1 MDPILHWV
9 STYGYLAIFGLL
21 VLGIAG
27 LPVPDETLLVFS
39 GYLVSRGGL
48 NPAGALVAAFCGSA
62 CGITVSF
69 TIGRTVGIGVVHR
82 YGGWLHLTE
91 ARINRV
97 HEWFEHVGHWAL
109 VVGYFIPG
117 VRHLTAIVAGT
128 SGLEYR
134 RFAAFAYGGALL
146 WVCTFLS
153 LGYLLGD
160 RWEEA
165 ERAIHRHLV
174 TGVLVAAGVLA
185 IYLIF
190 RWLRNRKGD

>member
-1 MDPILHWV
+1 MDSILHWV
-9 STYGYLAIFGLL
+9 SAYGYFAIFGLL

-39 GYLVSRGGL
+39 GYLVSRGSL
-48 NPAGALVAAFCGSA
+48 NPVGALAAAFCGSA

-69 TIGRTVGIGVVHR
+69 TIGRTLGIGVVHR
-82 YGGWLHLTE
+82 YGRWLHLTE
-91 ARINRV
+91 ERVNRV
-97 HEWFEHVGHWAL
+97 HEWFEHLGHWAL

-134 RFAAFAYGGALL
+134 RFAVFAYSGALL

-153 LGYLLGD
+153 LGYFFGD

-165 ERAIHRHLV
+165 ERVVHRNLIAATLAV
-174 TGVLVAAGVLA
+174 GAALVAF
-185 IYLIF
+185 LIF
-190 RWLRNRKGD
+190 RWLRNRKRA

>member
-9 STYGYLAIFGLL
+9 SAYGYFAIFGLL

-48 NPAGALVAAFCGSA
+48 NPAGALAAAFFGSV
-62 CGITVSF
+62 CGISVSF
-69 TIGRTVGIGVVHR
+69 AIGRTLGFGAVHR
-82 YGGWLHLTE
+82 YGRWVHLTE
-91 ARINRV
+91 ARVERV
-97 HEWFEHVGHWAL
+97 HQWFEHLGHWAL
-109 VVGYFIPG
+109 VGGYFIPG
-117 VRHLTAIVAGT
+117 VRHVTAIIAGT
-128 SGLEYR
+128 SGLSYR

-153 LGYLLGD
+153 LGYFFGD

-165 ERAIHRHLV
+165 ERAIHRHMV
-174 TGVLVAAGVLA
+174 TATLVAVAALA
-185 IYLIF
+185 VYLLV
-190 RWLRNRKGD
+190 RWLRKRKRR

>member
-9 STYGYLAIFGLL
+9 SAYGYFAIFGLL

-39 GYLVSRGGL
+39 GYLISRGRL
-48 NPAGALVAAFCGSA
+48 NPAVALVAAFCGSA

-69 TIGRTVGIGVVHR
+69 TIGRTLGLGVVHR
-82 YGGWLHLTE
+82 YGRWLHLTE

-97 HEWFEHVGHWAL
+97 HEWFDHLGHWAL
-109 VVGYFIPG
+109 VAGYFIPG
-117 VRHLTAIVAGT
+117 VRHVTAIVAGT

-134 RFAAFAYGGALL
+134 RFAAFAYSGAFL
-146 WVCTFLS
+146 WVSTFLS
-153 LGYLLGD
+153 LGYFFGD

-174 TGVLVAAGVLA
+174 TATLVAAGALV
-185 IYLIF
+185 IYLLF
-190 RWLRNRKGD
+190 RGLRKWKRT